1 VVHGVMILPVLMVMA
16 FPSPSWQDDER
27 KLKMVPYECVCE
39 GISCGNGDRCQ
50 GQRCFASLS
59 INDGAKVY
67 QKGCFQVYEQRKMT
81 CKTPPSPN
89 QAVECCQGHL
99 CNMNITAQ
107 LPSSKGESFIHQQCL
122 WTGSWGLALVCFFS
136 AVAVLIIRRI
146 QKNHMERL
154 NSRDAEYGTI
164 EGLIASNV
172 GDSTLA
178 DLLDHSCTSGSG
190 SGLPFLVQRTVARQI
205 TLVECVGKGRYGEV
219 WRGQW
224 QGENV
229 AVKIFSSRDE
239 KSWFRETELYNT
251 VLLRHE
257 NILGN
262 CCSGAVLRSPAI
274 QCLVSVPAVLGQSW
288 RSPAIHCLVSV
299 PALPFTAWFLPL
311 LFWGSPEEPCHSG
324 GCSWALGLCRRDSAV
339 AVLCPAG
346 LAVMHSQSTNQL
358 DVGNNPRVG
367 TKRYM
372 APEVLDES
380 IQADCFDSYKRV
392 DIWAF
397 GLVLWEVA
405 RRMVSNGIVEDYKPP
420 FYDLVPNDP
429 SFEDMRKVVCVDQQ
443 RPNIPNRW
451 FSDPTL
457 TSLAKLMK
465 ECWYQNPSARLTALR
480 IKKTLTK
487 IDNSLDKLKA
497 DC

>member
-1 VVHGVMILPVLMVMA
+1 MLHTRLWPALQRSTMIDGVMILPVLLLLA
-16 FPSPSWQDDER
+16 FPSPSLEDEEL
-27 KLKMVPYECVCE
+27 KLNMVHYECVCE
-39 GISCGNGDRCQ
+39 GMSCGNGDRCQ
-50 GQRCFASLS
+50 GQQCFASLS
-59 INDGAKVY
+59 INDGTKVY
-67 QKGCFQVYEQRKMT
+67 QKGCFQVYEQGKMT
-81 CKTPPSPN
+81 CKTPPSPD
-89 QAVECCQGHL
+89 QAVECCQGYL

-107 LPSSKGESFIHQQCL
+107 LPTKGQTLQGEAVGYSMEMLVIVI
-122 WTGSWGLALVCFFS
+122 LAPVIVLMIFS
-136 AVAVLIIRRI
+136 ALAVLIIRKI
-146 QKNHMERL
+146 QQNHMERL
-154 NSRDAEYGTI
+154 NARDAEYGTI

-205 TLVECVGKGRYGEV
+205 TLLECVGKGRYGEV

-257 NILGN
+257 NILG
-262 CCSGAVLRSPAI
+262 
-274 QCLVSVPAVLGQSW
+274 
-288 RSPAIHCLVSV
+288 
-299 PALPFTAWFLPL
+299 
-311 LFWGSPEEPCHSG
+311 
-324 GCSWALGLCRRDSAV
+324 
-339 AVLCPAG
+339 

-372 APEVLDES
+372 APEVLDET
-380 IQADCFDSYKRV
+380 IQVDCFDSYKRV

-420 FYDLVPNDP
+420 FYDVVPNDP

-451 FSDPTL
+451 FSDLTL

-465 ECWYQNPSARLTALR
+465 ECWYHNPSARLTALR

>member
-1 VVHGVMILPVLMVMA
+1 VVDGVMILPVLMVMA

-39 GISCGNGDRCQ
+39 GTSCGNGDRCQ
-50 GQRCFASLS
+50 GQRCFSSLS

-107 LPSSKGESFIHQQCL
+107 LPSSKGENSRHQHL
-122 WTGSWGLALVCFFS
+122 ENKEGLGFDLLCWERDGCM
-136 AVAVLIIRRI
+136 AVLIIRRI

-257 NILGN
+257 NILG
-262 CCSGAVLRSPAI
+262 
-274 QCLVSVPAVLGQSW
+274 
-288 RSPAIHCLVSV
+288 
-299 PALPFTAWFLPL
+299 
-311 LFWGSPEEPCHSG
+311 
-324 GCSWALGLCRRDSAV
+324 
-339 AVLCPAG
+339 
-346 LAVMHSQSTNQL
+346 
-358 DVGNNPRVG
+358 
-367 TKRYM
+367 
-372 APEVLDES
+372 
-380 IQADCFDSYKRV
+380 
-392 DIWAF
+392 
-397 GLVLWEVA
+397 
-405 RRMVSNGIVEDYKPP
+405 
-420 FYDLVPNDP
+420 
-429 SFEDMRKVVCVDQQ
+429 
-443 RPNIPNRW
+443 
-451 FSDPTL
+451 
-457 TSLAKLMK
+457 
-465 ECWYQNPSARLTALR
+465 
-480 IKKTLTK
+480 
-487 IDNSLDKLKA
+487 
-497 DC
+497 